1 MIWIFRRVGGLGV
14 GVGVWRKHGSGTQEQ
29 KPKPWEGNELDASKE
44 GRKLGWLENNE
55 MRERVVHGEIGEVGR
70 KKNLEPAD
78 PSIFLLI

>member
-1 MIWIFRRVGGLGV
+1 
-14 GVGVWRKHGSGTQEQ
+14 
-29 KPKPWEGNELDASKE
+29 
-44 GRKLGWLENNE
+44 